1 MLEDKQIMIEVLR
14 QELECAKSEKEIAE
28 GQESRLMEELSKIR
42 QAMTAE
48 EDKDRRYVLE
58 LLEEKKGL
66 VRETEDLRC

>member
-1 MLEDKQIMIEVLR
+1 
-14 QELECAKSEKEIAE
+14 
-28 GQESRLMEELSKIR
+28 MEELSKIR

-66 VRETEDLRC
+66 LRETEELRCQLTSQRASNKEMVARCKLMKDQRKSLED